1 MTVRLAEVSDAPAVA
16 SVQVQTWRTAYK
28 GLMPD
33 EVLDGQSVEA
43 RTSMWQR
50 AIPNGGVWVALVDDA
65 VVGFAS
71 AGPSR
76 DPDAAFELYA
86 IYVLSSAAGKGLG
99 FELTKAALG
108 DEPDVIVWVL
118 DTNVQARRF
127 YERIGFRADGVTKT
141 EMEGTA
147 ELTEVR
153 YRRSTP

>member
-1 MTVRLAEVSDAPAVA
+1 MAVRLAEVSDAPAVA
-16 SVQVQTWRTAYK
+16 AVQVQTWRTAYA

-33 EVLDGQSVEA
+33 EVLAAQSVER
-43 RTSMWQR
+43 RTAMWQR
-50 AIPNGGVWVALVDDA
+50 LIPDGGVWVALADDE
-65 VVGFAS
+65 VVGFAA

-76 DPDAAFELYA
+76 DADAAFELYA
-86 IYVLSSAAGKGLG
+86 IYVLSSSAGKGLG

-127 YERIGFRADGVTKT
+127 YERIGFRADGVTKSET
-141 EMEGTA
+141 EGGA

-153 YRRSTP
+153 YRRASA

>member
-1 MTVRLAEVSDAPAVA
+1 MTVRLADVSDAPAVA
-16 SVQVQTWRTAYK
+16 TVQVQTWRTAYQ

-33 EVLDGQSVEA
+33 EVLAAQSVEA

-50 AIPNGGVWVALVDDA
+50 LIPNGGVWVALVDDE
-65 VVGFAS
+65 VVGFAA

-76 DPDAAFELYA
+76 DPDAPFELYA
-86 IYVLSSAAGKGLG
+86 IYVLSAAAGKGLG

-141 EMEGTA
+141 EMERGA

-153 YRRSTP
+153 YRRTL